1 MFLVIS
7 TALVL
12 HGVIIE
18 DLGPINFSDISFN
31 SIKSDSRTQESF
43 FISSNDNSSETLTT
57 KTFNFGS
64 PKNNIITEY

>member
-18 DLGPINFSDISFN
+18 DLGPINFSFISFT
-31 SIKSDSRTQESF
+31 SIILESRTQDNF
-43 FISSNDNSSETLTT
+43 FILSIDNLSEISTANN
-57 KTFNFGS
+57 FNFGS
-64 PKNNIITEY
+64 PKNNIIIEN